1 MPVKAAGQVTIS
13 YNSNALAGY
22 LNDAS
27 IEAIV
32 KELDTT
38 VLTDTGQTKI
48 PGISNWDVNIGGP
61 WASALDGFLAPDAI
75 SPPATLRTLVCVYG
89 GVTLTWTT
97 NAFISNYKVN
107 ASNPT
112 ELITWTGKLS
122 VSGVPVRS

>member
-1 MPVKAAGQVTIS
+1 MPLKAATNITIS
-13 YNSNALAGY
+13 YNANALAGY

-48 PGISNWDVNIGGP
+48 PGISNWTITIGGP
-61 WASALDGFLAPDAI
+61 WSSALDGFLAPDAI
-75 SPPATLRTLVCVYG
+75 SPPATLRTLVVVYG
-89 GVTLTWTT
+89 GVTLTFAT

-112 ELITWTGKLS
+112 ELITWTGTLS
-122 VSGVPVRS
+122 VSGIPVRS